1 MKYIII
7 TIILIVITMFIV
19 ITKWVFSESLYFSK
33 NSIKY
38 HILISK
44 KLKEVPLYNV
54 VDNGVYYYSSGDGGV
69 QGREAV
75 SFHSNIDGDIIMNKY
90 KKYFMGKSIL
100 KDNMLIASYGKF
112 TFLIKIKNIK
122 EKHNK
127 VTIEYMEN

>member
-7 TIILIVITMFIV
+7 TIILIVITILIV
-19 ITKWVFSESLYFSK
+19 FTKWVFSESLYFSK

-44 KLKEVPLYNV
+44 KLKKIPLYNP
-54 VDNGVYYYSSGDGGV
+54 VDNGIYYYSSGDSGV

-75 SFHSNIDGDIIMNKY
+75 SFHSNIDRDIIITKY
-90 KKYFMGKSIL
+90 KKYFIEKSVV
-100 KDNMLIASYGKF
+100 KDNILIASYEKF

-122 EKHNK
+122 EKYNM
-127 VTIEYMEN
+127 VTIEHMEN